1 MSQPG
6 RSEKLGL
13 AGIAAA
19 ALAVVCCAAGPLLVA
34 WVGSVAVGAL
44 VGIGGGLAVLVCALT
59 VLYLR
64 RRSSD
69 DTKATR

>member
-6 RSEKLGL
+6 RGEKPGL

-19 ALAVVCCAAGPLLVA
+19 GLAVVCCAAGPLLFA

-44 VGIGGGLAVLVCALT
+44 VGLGAGLAVLAVAVAL
-59 VLYLR
+59 LYMR
-64 RRSSD
+64 RRSSTD
-69 DTKATR
+69 KQASR